1 MRDPDMEE
9 EQEEAPLPD
18 LMELANYFEQAGIG
32 IGREEIFRIFLSL
45 KILIDTYPIRTC
57 RFWGKSNNHNKKFW
71 IIFSVKDHCMEDKWF
86 VFNWTNLHFILTGK
100 IFGIH
105 ANYLIAEVE
114 FFEGEDPEE
123 PLDDE
128 QHLEQQEVR
137 TYILKLYIFPNQP
150 DIQYFKD
157 VKPSFEPEGWT
168 WQQLILV
175 FFGIFS
181 PNTSNPFQDHGSNEI
196 LESRWKAA

>member
-1 MRDPDMEE
+1 M
-9 EQEEAPLPD
+9 
-18 LMELANYFEQAGIG
+18 
-32 IGREEIFRIFLSL
+32 
-45 KILIDTYPIRTC
+45 K
-57 RFWGKSNNHNKKFW
+57 
-71 IIFSVKDHCMEDKWF
+71 DKWF

-137 TYILKLYIFPNQP
+137 TYILKLCIFPNQP

-168 WQQLILV
+168 WQQLIPV
-175 FFGIFS
+175 YFGIFS
-181 PNTSNPFQDHGSNEI
+181 PNTSNPFQDDGNNEI

>member
-1 MRDPDMEE
+1 MS
-9 EQEEAPLPD
+9 LT
-18 LMELANYFEQAGIG
+18 ELI
-32 IGREEIFRIFLSL
+32 
-45 KILIDTYPIRTC
+45 
-57 RFWGKSNNHNKKFW
+57 
-71 IIFSVKDHCMEDKWF
+71 
-86 VFNWTNLHFILTGK
+86 LHFILTGK

-105 ANYLIAEVE
+105 ANYLITEVE

-157 VKPSFEPEGWT
+157 VKPSFGTEGWT
-168 WQQLILV
+168 
-175 FFGIFS
+175 
-181 PNTSNPFQDHGSNEI
+181 
-196 LESRWKAA
+196 

>member
-1 MRDPDMEE
+1 
-9 EQEEAPLPD
+9 
-18 LMELANYFEQAGIG
+18 
-32 IGREEIFRIFLSL
+32 
-45 KILIDTYPIRTC
+45 
-57 RFWGKSNNHNKKFW
+57 
-71 IIFSVKDHCMEDKWF
+71 MEDKWF
-86 VFNWTNLHFILTGK
+86 VFNRTNLHFILTGK

-168 WQQLILV
+168 WQQSIIDPCQLWN
-175 FFGIFS
+175 F
-181 PNTSNPFQDHGSNEI
+181 
-196 LESRWKAA
+196 